1 LKIIKTQQSLQE
13 LWQNKEAEF
22 TELMKIVVDVSRQI
36 LAIDAD
42 MHADLEE
49 ILLEDGSKQK
59 DLWGANIYPAKD
71 GEDYLE
77 YTSFI
82 NIRPSDNNKDMEV
95 IDPEIRNAIKQ
106 IVNNLIT
113 R

>member
-1 LKIIKTQQSLQE
+1 
-13 LWQNKEAEF
+13 
-22 TELMKIVVDVSRQI
+22 MKIVVDIKRRV

-59 DLWGANIYPAKD
+59 DLWGANIYPQKSD
-71 GEDYLE
+71 EDFLE

-82 NIRPSDNNKDMEV
+82 NIRPSDDNKDMEV
-95 IDPEIRNAIKQ
+95 MDPDIRFAIKE
-106 IVNNLIT
+106 IVNNLID

>member
-1 LKIIKTQQSLQE
+1 MQIISKTCSLKD
-13 LWQNKEAEF
+13 LWKNKEAEF
-22 TELMKIVVDVSRQI
+22 TELMKIVVDVSRKV

-49 ILLEDGSKQK
+49 ILLEDGSKPK
-59 DLWGANIYPAKD
+59 DLWGANIYPGKE
-71 GEDYLE
+71 GEDFLE

-95 IDPEIRNAIKQ
+95 LDPEIREIIKET
-106 IVNNLIT
+106 VKNLLIK
-113 R
+113 